1 MHEEISTER
10 RLHSPPVPRPS
21 PKQRPPLSDD
31 RSWSVQDVA
40 YFLNVSESMVRNLER
55 DGELPALPR
64 IGTRVIFD
72 PKVVRAFREG
82 WRPPRRG
89 RAPGGGRIL
98 DDGHERG

>member
-1 MHEEISTER
+1 MQDEISTER
-10 RLHSPPVPRPS
+10 LLRAPAIRRTSQRP
-21 PKQRPPLSDD
+21 RPPLTDD
-31 RSWSVQDVA
+31 RSWGVQDVA
-40 YFLNVSESMVRNLER
+40 CFLNVSESMVRNLER